1 MQTSSDEQ
9 IFQRAYKEE
18 RIIVS
23 ADTDFGYILSQWK
36 QSLPSVILFR
46 HFSTLPD
53 KQIVQLLPVINT
65 FNNDLLK
72 GVLIIIEPDKTR
84 IKNLPF

>member
-1 MQTSSDEQ
+1 MIQFIKELRMQTSSDEQ

-36 QSLPSVILFR
+36 
-46 HFSTLPD
+46 
-53 KQIVQLLPVINT
+53 
-65 FNNDLLK
+65 
-72 GVLIIIEPDKTR
+72 
-84 IKNLPF
+84 

>member
-1 MQTSSDEQ
+1 MKFLIDNNLSPLLSTQLNEAGFDSVHVKEIRMQTSSDKQ

-36 QSLPSVILFR
+36 
-46 HFSTLPD
+46 
-53 KQIVQLLPVINT
+53 
-65 FNNDLLK
+65 
-72 GVLIIIEPDKTR
+72 
-84 IKNLPF
+84 